1 LLHHLDHFAEL
12 YVVVNPARM
21 ELTRIPWYGGR
32 VFGLQEAIPVA
43 DRRAKGQSALGNA
56 PYQFIAHRRSN
67 MDTLEAI
74 RTRRSV
80 RKYQDRP
87 VSEELV
93 RTLLEAAMSAP
104 SARNGRPWQFVLIDD
119 RKMLSEVARIN
130 PNAQMASRAPLAIL
144 VCGDLRE
151 EKSPGYWVVD
161 CAAATEN
168 ILLAAHALGLGA
180 VWTGVYPREERIEG
194 LRRLV
199 ELPNEITP
207 HSLVV
212 LGYPAE
218 RPAPQERY
226 QPERVHRNRWQ

>member
-1 LLHHLDHFAEL
+1 MD
-12 YVVVNPARM
+12 
-21 ELTRIPWYGGR
+21 
-32 VFGLQEAIPVA
+32 
-43 DRRAKGQSALGNA
+43 ALE
-56 PYQFIAHRRSN
+56 
-67 MDTLEAI
+67 TI

-104 SARNGRPWQFVLIDD
+104 SARNGRPWQFVVIDD
-119 RKMLSEVARIN
+119 RRMLSEVARIN
-130 PNAQMASRAPLAIL
+130 PNAQMAMYAPLAIL
-144 VCGDLRE
+144 VCGDLRNE
-151 EKSPGYWVVD
+151 TSPGYWVVD

-168 ILLAAHALGLGA
+168 ILLAAHASGLGA
-180 VWTGVYPREERIEG
+180 VWTGVYPRQDRIDG

-199 ELPNEITP
+199 ALPNDITP

-218 RPAPQERY
+218 QPAICDRY